1 MRRACRIHVVL
12 TFIFMA
18 TGLPAWARRQDSPVN
33 SPSSSKQKTAT
44 YSPTMAGRS
53 ARNLLRNGR
62 DYLSYRKYER
72 ALELLRE
79 AQDKQVELD
88 SSERA
93 LLKQSI
99 TAAQRGLREDDGSKV
114 DTKSITRSSKNSVR
128 GRLTQSRSGGFV
140 AASPLLESDDVKN
153 SIIGQDDAVQR
164 TRMDNEDPADFQPK
178 PAPVRPKVKGS
189 SKMKSVSKL
198 RRSTNAIEN
207 ASTDLEKDSQ
217 SILNPRE
224 VAQPKV
230 SENASD
236 NLNDHESTSHSN
248 LIQNSTND
256 ADSTPLIIND
266 DDSKTD
272 SDAPPPIHAV
282 PAGNRELPLP
292 PPVGLSTPKMDDSSQ
307 SSKSASSQP
316 LKNTKPQT
324 ITEDHAPIVI
334 GDSPLIIND
343 DEPVAPNNS
352 PNSSVEKE
360 PKSTLNSVPGDS
372 SKNASD
378 VPVTNRS
385 KDQTINDS
393 TTKLEDLP
401 PLNAQVDRDK
411 TINEGSESTFVIP
424 PLPVPTVT
432 PNSNSVNNDGI
443 LQKSVDMETAS
454 PSSSNSPSNSI
465 LDSKSSSINSTL
477 DLPPLPGESD
487 QLNSSPTRIADDRP
501 ERMNASTKPAD
512 SMNRDNPIEPARE
525 VDAVLPQA
533 PRSELISMPD
543 PGSYIPKRGLSE
555 ESKRE
560 VERIAQAQE
569 RKSRSVPTI
578 DLSRDE
584 AAPGDTTTS
593 GIVLPRAPSPT
604 EARAIRPIPVP
615 EEFVPMGPREWTPSR
630 KAWAA
635 AATCHLPLYFQDAS
649 LERYGHSAEQFF
661 GPAGRYMSYPLDDPK
676 ESNQRSQI
684 LQPFMSFGLFVAQIA
699 ALPYNVVMD
708 PPWEAEYDLG
718 YYRPGDR
725 IPTDVYY
732 LPVTGVGPPLRGANY
747 GR

>member
-1 MRRACRIHVVL
+1 MRRVCLIHIAL

-18 TGLPAWARRQDSPVN
+18 TSLPTWARRQDSPVN
-33 SPSSSKQKTAT
+33 SPSSKQKTAT

-99 TAAQRGLREDDGSKV
+99 TAAQRGLREDDGSRTDGKN
-114 DTKSITRSSKNSVR
+114 IAQSSKNVVKNRSIR
-128 GRLTQSRSGGFV
+128 SRSGGFI
-140 AASPLLESDDVKN
+140 AASPLLETDDVK
-153 SIIGQDDAVQR
+153 SPIADQDDAVRR
-164 TRMDNEDPADFQPK
+164 TRINDEDPADFQPK
-178 PAPVRPKVKGS
+178 PAPSRPKVKTS
-189 SKMKSVSKL
+189 SKVKPTLKSD
-198 RRSTNAIEN
+198 RS
-207 ASTDLEKDSQ
+207 SDLVEDAPNDLGKDSQ

-224 VAQPKV
+224 VARPIV
-230 SENASD
+230 SENT
-236 NLNDHESTSHSN
+236 LNNRNNSKSTTHSN
-248 LIQNSTND
+248 LIQNSPNGD
-256 ADSTPLIIND
+256 DSTPLIIND
-266 DDSKTD
+266 DDVKTD
-272 SDAPPPIHAV
+272 ADVPPPIHAV
-282 PAGNRELPLP
+282 PAGNHELPLP
-292 PPVGLSTPKMDDSSQ
+292 PSVGSSALNTDESTQ
-307 SSKSASSQP
+307 SHLPQTSSSQP
-316 LKNTKPQT
+316 LKNVKSRSVV
-324 ITEDHAPIVI
+324 EDRSPIVI

-343 DEPVAPNNS
+343 DEPLAPINS
-352 PNSSVEKE
+352 SNSSVENASK
-360 PKSTLNSVPGDS
+360 PSSHFTPDDS
-372 SKNASD
+372 SRN
-378 VPVTNRS
+378 VPNLPDTDRLKDRS
-385 KDQTINDS
+385 ISDS
-393 TTKLEDLP
+393 TPKLENLP
-401 PLNAQVDRDK
+401 PLNVQVDHDK
-411 TINEGSESTFVIP
+411 PANEGSGSTFVIQ
-424 PLPVPTVT
+424 PLPVPAVT
-432 PNSNSVNNDGI
+432 PNLNSANGNGSSQEPVSV
-443 LQKSVDMETAS
+443 KSSISS
-454 PSSSNSPSNSI
+454 PSDSTSE
-465 LDSKSSSINSTL
+465 SKSSPTDSAL

-487 QLNSSPTRIADDRP
+487 RLNSSPTRIADDRP
-501 ERMNASTKPAD
+501 ERINSSTGSAGTL
-512 SMNRDNPIEPARE
+512 NRDDPIEPARE
-525 VDAVLPQA
+525 VNTVLPQT
-533 PRSELISMPD
+533 PRSEFISMPD
-543 PGSYIPKRGLSE
+543 PDSYIPKRGLSE

-615 EEFVPMGPREWTPSR
+615 EEFVPMGPRDWTPSR
-630 KAWAA
+630 KAWSA

-684 LQPFMSFGLFVAQIA
+684 LQPFMSFGLFITQIA
-699 ALPYNVVMD
+699 ALPYNVIMD

-725 IPTDVYY
+725 VPTDVYY

>member
-1 MRRACRIHVVL
+1 MRRVCSIHIAL
-12 TFIFMA
+12 TFLFMA
-18 TGLPAWARRQDSPVN
+18 TSLPTWARRQDSPVN
-33 SPSSSKQKTAT
+33 SPSSKQKTAT

-99 TAAQRGLREDDGSKV
+99 AAAQRGLREDDGSKIDV
-114 DTKSITRSSKNSVR
+114 KSIAQSSKKVVKDRSTR
-128 GRLTQSRSGGFV
+128 SRSGGFV
-140 AASPLLESDDVKN
+140 AASPLLETDDVK
-153 SIIGQDDAVQR
+153 SPSADQDDAVRR
-164 TRMDNEDPADFQPK
+164 TRMNDEDPADFQPK
-178 PAPVRPKVKGS
+178 PAPARPKAKTS
-189 SKMKSVSKL
+189 SKVQSTLKSGQSSNVIEDASIDL
-198 RRSTNAIEN
+198 R
-207 ASTDLEKDSQ
+207 KDSQ
-217 SILNPRE
+217 SVLNPRE
-224 VAQPKV
+224 VARPNV
-230 SENASD
+230 LRNIS
-236 NLNDHESTSHSN
+236 NDPNNNGSTSRSN
-248 LIQNSTND
+248 LIQNSTNGD
-256 ADSTPLIIND
+256 DSTPLIIND
-266 DDSKTD
+266 DDAKTD
-272 SDAPPPIHAV
+272 TDAPPPIHAI
-282 PAGNRELPLP
+282 PAGNHELPLP
-292 PPVGLSTPKMDDSSQ
+292 PSIDLSSPNMINSSQ
-307 SSKSASSQP
+307 SQSSQTSP
-316 LKNTKPQT
+316 SQSLKDAKSRSAV
-324 ITEDHAPIVI
+324 EDHSPIVI

-343 DEPVAPNNS
+343 DEPMAPINS
-352 PNSSVEKE
+352 SNSSVENASK
-360 PKSTLNSVPGDS
+360 PTSNLTPDDS
-372 SKNASD
+372 SKNVSNLPDAD
-378 VPVTNRS
+378 RP
-385 KDQTINDS
+385 KDRTIDNS
-393 TTKLEDLP
+393 TPKLEDLP
-401 PLNAQVDRDK
+401 PLNAQVDHDK
-411 TINEGSESTFVIP
+411 ITNEGLGSTFVIQ
-424 PLPVPTVT
+424 PLPVPAVT
-432 PNSNSVNNDGI
+432 PNLNSVNGNGS
-443 LQKSVDMETAS
+443 LQEPVNVKSSAPS
-454 PSSSNSPSNSI
+454 PSDSI
-465 LDSKSSSINSTL
+465 FESKSSSTDSVL
-477 DLPPLPGESD
+477 DLPPLPGEND
-487 QLNSSPTRIADDRP
+487 LLNTSPTRIADDRP
-501 ERMNASTKPAD
+501 ERMNSSTGSAGTLNQD
-512 SMNRDNPIEPARE
+512 DPIEPARE
-525 VDAVLPQA
+525 VDTVLPQA

-543 PGSYIPKRGLSE
+543 PDSYIPKRGLSE

-560 VERIAQAQE
+560 VKRIAQAQE

-615 EEFVPMGPREWTPSR
+615 EEFVPMGPRDWTPSR
-630 KAWAA
+630 KAWSA

-684 LQPFMSFGLFVAQIA
+684 LQPFMSFGLFITQIA

-725 IPTDVYY
+725 VPTDVYY